1 MQRKLMANSSSD
13 AKSSPLRRSF
23 IIDGLRDLWT
33 IPASQVPAL
42 DALRALAIVM
52 VITGHFPDLGKA
64 QFPRYAHLFEN
75 PVFSFGWTGVDLFFV
90 LSGYLIGR
98 QLWRERQRTGTV
110 SVGRFLLRRGMRIW
124 PLYLFIALI
133 SPMLVGKWSYKW
145 SDWAFLSNYVPGRV
159 DGGWSLSTE
168 EQFYIL
174 APLAIL
180 FFSRF
185 LKVRGWMIA
194 LLASLFAVSAARWWT
209 AHNLLA
215 AGVSVA
221 KLKTDMYTPFHL
233 HNEGL
238 TVGLMIALIAVNA
251 PSLLN
256 GSSDRNRRVL
266 AVAAIAA
273 LAALV
278 LRAANGIVFPFLAL
292 ALIYGSGVTVLLTF
306 GARSMTILKSRIFY
320 VISRL
325 SYGMYL
331 LHFTVLRSIGPY
343 VAGALKHLGGQ
354 NPITVIL
361 TLVATVASSAMLATV
376 TFVLI
381 EHPFLMLRDR
391 VLGHSASPAIAPSFN
406 APMLVPVGR
415 YSFGGERDRESMR
428 AD

>member
-1 MQRKLMANSSSD
+1 MVLSSSD
-13 AKSSPLRRSF
+13 EKSVPLRRSF
-23 IIDGLRDLWT
+23 ILSGLRDLWT
-33 IPASQVPAL
+33 APASQVPAL
-42 DALRALAIVM
+42 DALRALAILM
-52 VITGHFPDLGKA
+52 VITGHFPDLGTA

-98 QLWRERQRTGTV
+98 QLWRERQRTGSV
-110 SVGRFLLRRGMRIW
+110 KVGRFLLRRGMRIW

-133 SPMLVGKWSYKW
+133 SPMLVDKWSYKW

-180 FFSRF
+180 LCSRY

-194 LLASLFAVSAARWWT
+194 LVASILAVSCARWWT

-215 AGVSVA
+215 AGVSIA
-221 KLKTDMYTPFHL
+221 KLKTDMYTPFQL

-238 TVGLMIALIAVNA
+238 SVGLMIALVAVNA

-256 GSSDRNRRVL
+256 GTSDRRARVI
-266 AVAAIAA
+266 AVAGIAA
-273 LAALV
+273 LAALA

-292 ALIYGSGVTVLLTF
+292 ALIYGSAVTVLLNVGT
-306 GARSMTILKSRIFY
+306 RRLTILKSRMFY
-320 VISRL
+320 TISRL

-331 LHFTVLRSIGPY
+331 LHFTVLRWIAPHI
-343 VAGALKHLGGQ
+343 AGALKRIGGQ
-354 NPITVIL
+354 NPITVML
-361 TLVATVASSAMLATV
+361 TLVATVACSALLATV

-381 EHPFLMLRDR
+381 EHPFLKLRDR
-391 VLGHSASPAIAPSFN
+391 VIGHSATPATAPGFA
-406 APMLVPVGR
+406 APTLAPVGP
-415 YSFGGERDRESMR
+415 YAFGDDRDREHLR

>member
-1 MQRKLMANSSSD
+1 MISSSSD
-13 AKSSPLRRSF
+13 AKSAPLRRSF
-23 IIDGLRDLWT
+23 LLDGLRDLWT
-33 IPASQVPAL
+33 VPASQVPAL

-52 VITGHFPDLGKA
+52 VITGHFPDLGMV
-64 QFPRYAHLFEN
+64 QFPRYAHLFED

-110 SVGRFLLRRGMRIW
+110 KVGRFLLRRGLRIW

-180 FFSRF
+180 LCSRF

-194 LLASLFAVSAARWWT
+194 LVASLLAVSCARWWT

-221 KLKTDMYTPFHL
+221 RIKTDMYTPFHL

-238 TVGLMIALIAVNA
+238 TIGLMIALIAVNA
-251 PSLLN
+251 PSLL
-256 GSSDRNRRVL
+256 DRTSNRSTRVL
-266 AVAAIAA
+266 AVAGVAV
-273 LAALV
+273 LVALV
-278 LRAANGIVFPFLAL
+278 LRAANGVVFPFLAL
-292 ALIYGSGVTVLLTF
+292 ALVYGSAVTVLLTV
-306 GARSMTILKSRIFY
+306 GTRRMTILKSRFFY
-320 VISRL
+320 LISRL

-331 LHFTVLRSIGPY
+331 LHFTVLRSIAPH
-343 VAGALKHLGGQ
+343 VAGALKVIGGQ

-361 TLVATVASSAMLATV
+361 TLVATVASSALLATV
-376 TFVLI
+376 TFVVI

-406 APMLVPVGR
+406 SPALVPAGS
-415 YSFGGERDRESMR
+415 YSFEGESDQGRMR